1 MSETHSGDDLIA
13 LALDDLHPRERTAA
27 VEHLLACPTC
37 REEYDAVAVTVE
49 NTLVAAPAVG
59 PPPGFEKRVLAALGV
74 GAPPV
79 PAEPVEQP
87 VPQPARQPAGHRSP
101 ASAGKHLEPRSRR
114 HRGRMHGQWLVAAAS
129 AVIGL

>member
-1 MSETHSGDDLIA
+1 MSETHPGDDLIA

-37 REEYDAVAVTVE
+37 REEYDAVAATVE

-74 GAPPV
+74 SAPPV
-79 PAEPVEQP
+79 SVEPVRQP
-87 VPQPARQPAGHRSP
+87 VQQSRPQPAGQRPR
-101 ASAGKHLEPRSRR
+101 ASAGKHLGTRSRR
-114 HRGRMHGQWLVAAAS
+114 GLRPVHGQWLVVAAA
-129 AVIGL
+129 ALIG